1 MGYHY
6 HIAMK
11 NFISTI
17 IIGVYAA
24 GLFIAAQLGYKLVFF
39 DKWQK
44 NQQKNSN
51 VRWRLLPAS
60 KQFMILINKKY
71 IN

>member
-24 GLFIAAQLGYKLVFF
+24 GLFIAAQLGYRLVFF
-39 DKWQK
+39 DNGKK
-44 NQQKNSN
+44 SAEKISD
-51 VRWRLLPAS
+51 VDGDFLPAS

>member
-24 GLFIAAQLGYKLVFF
+24 GLFIAAQLGYRLVFLIMA
-39 DKWQK
+39 K
-44 NQQKNSN
+44 NQQKNSDVDGDFCLRPSN
-51 VRWRLLPAS
+51 S
-60 KQFMILINKKY
+60 
-71 IN
+71 

>member
-17 IIGVYAA
+17 IIGAYAA
-24 GLFIAAQLGYKLVFF
+24 GLFIAAQLGYRLVF
-39 DKWQK
+39 
-44 NQQKNSN
+44 
-51 VRWRLLPAS
+51 
-60 KQFMILINKKY
+60 LIMAKISRKF
-71 IN
+71 

>member
-6 HIAMK
+6 HIAMQ

-24 GLFIAAQLGYKLVFF
+24 GLFIAAQLGYKLVF
-39 DKWQK
+39 
-44 NQQKNSN
+44 
-51 VRWRLLPAS
+51 
-60 KQFMILINKKY
+60 LIMAKKSAEKF
-71 IN
+71 